1 MAMNMA
7 YKWRVNLTT
16 YRLLSSHSW
25 LENGPSQD
33 VFSIENRGFSLPC
46 GHVSF
51 AKLIWDATL
60 QWENVGI
67 NKSKHVRSSW

>member
-7 YKWRVNLTT
+7 YEWRVNLTT
-16 YRLLSSHSW
+16 LLTGMALQVSLHSW

-46 GHVSF
+46 
-51 AKLIWDATL
+51 
-60 QWENVGI
+60 
-67 NKSKHVRSSW
+67 